1 MSASNNT
8 DANHSGQEASSSQQE
23 MSSPRSPLD
32 ILEAFRNSHIRSY
45 SSADLTSMTATSVK
59 GGTLS
64 TLSSDIVKD
73 DGIGSGSANSSELS
87 HSTNLS
93 SSSGDSG
100 MSTSSCSDVSPTPLP
115 LTVPPAALTASL
127 IRQNGYPQ
135 FPLPFNAAL
144 QNPYAAM
151 AAHQQLA
158 LWNQLSMNMSR
169 FPFRPPAFPATVVPP
184 SPTAPIPVFYLT
196 GLHQTLEVMSSSNPV
211 FEDIE
216 PPLSEQDFQRFQ
228 QRLAHKMTHD
238 HLRRVAFGEITCR
251 LLGNTDMQF
260 YRDFYGEVPSLV
272 DGLICSRLIKKRVP
286 LFNFARCSNLE
297 NDPSLELPSILEE
310 NALIGNQNFA
320 HWSDLSPNR
329 FVFKT
334 PKKECTWDLPS
345 VCGESSKEDVLNIYQ
360 EDIPFVKR
368 VKLEESEASD
378 QAVLSSALESRQEN
392 TRFITVNRDSRKRKV
407 ETPAFNPELISQ
419 MLAGAA
425 AKESGSAPTTP
436 NLLPGLVSPDG
447 AGPPNPLV
455 PHDLL
460 PEARRRRPNDSSNQ
474 STSSV
479 KENRKISHRHR
490 HEAAKLTPQGTLAEE
505 PDDQGDDEVLNCE
518 WEGCETVITGLKNL
532 VNHVITAHVQTQTVY
547 CCKWDKCPRTRPFNA
562 QYMLLLHVRRHTG
575 ERPHICY
582 YPDCRKAYSRLEN
595 LKTHIRTHTGERPY
609 ACEHTGCGK
618 AFSNASDR
626 AKHQSRTHS
635 DIKPYICIVV
645 NCNKSYTDPSSLR
658 KHIKTQHGD
667 RAYDLC
673 KDSKMRFLKEGLVYR
688 VYIPPKVPNA
698 SDVMQLLTEDEL
710 ACMGL
715 LDKRIIIRPE
725 LEHRNKDKRF
735 FSTAV
740 KMAAKAEDD
749 EYNYIDVVSCS
760 PQHSPFEGRD
770 SEDSGGSNSMPGTVS
785 SANSFSGGAM
795 ASPTGAVSATSSSS
809 PSSTVRPTFTVEQ
822 NMLTEVAAN
831 YGSDYP
837 RPTPIVVDK
846 DWYDYV
852 KHVRSINPNCGAE
865 VIDYSMTDNLV
876 VNVDTISITKHQL
889 FKPVE
894 VPPICVNGLPPFFDI
909 DGPYKTMFITAVG
922 MAECRKLPVLV
933 DLNCRVLLPSPK
945 QFVVQ
950 PQLICN
956 QLTILHHAGW
966 IFAGTLSEVL
976 HKTFEIKSSDTAEII
991 DAVNNLLSDCTV
1003 KDLGKRILE
1012 YALRTALGMPS
1023 NSSDINQQLAKI
1035 QLLAS
1040 KTP

>member
-184 SPTAPIPVFYLT
+184 SPTAPIP
-196 GLHQTLEVMSSSNPV
+196 
-211 FEDIE
+211 
-216 PPLSEQDFQRFQ
+216 
-228 QRLAHKMTHD
+228 
-238 HLRRVAFGEITCR
+238 
-251 LLGNTDMQF
+251 
-260 YRDFYGEVPSLV
+260 
-272 DGLICSRLIKKRVP
+272 
-286 LFNFARCSNLE
+286 
-297 NDPSLELPSILEE
+297 
-310 NALIGNQNFA
+310 
-320 HWSDLSPNR
+320 
-329 FVFKT
+329 
-334 PKKECTWDLPS
+334 
-345 VCGESSKEDVLNIYQ
+345 
-360 EDIPFVKR
+360 
-368 VKLEESEASD
+368 
-378 QAVLSSALESRQEN
+378 
-392 TRFITVNRDSRKRKV
+392 DSRKRKV